1 MSQSAPITGLPSR
14 QGSPVSRQQ
23 SPIIKDLARP
33 QPPNPLRVGMK
44 VLGYLAIPAAAAVGG
59 YVARGMMDQ
68 RAQAQAKAARMAA
81 QRAAY
86 QKGQR
91 QGQTAVPRQ
100 YRY

>member
-59 YVARGMMDQ
+59 YVARGVMDQ
-68 RAQAQAKAARMAA
+68 KTRDEEAAH
-81 QRAAY
+81 QL
-86 QKGQR
+86 
-91 QGQTAVPRQ
+91 AVNRNAMKKQPIN
-100 YRY
+100 